1 MDNSKI
7 ITSGILLD
15 LNKEAIRTNRNRA
28 LDTGW
33 LAKNLD
39 ADGLHLIEQ
48 VLLHND
54 REWRCQVFIKTNNS
68 MEPTIAWLDVSMERW
83 TGIEKADQLIRAELA
98 AAN

>member
-7 ITSGILLD
+7 ITSEILLN

-28 LDTGW
+28 LDSGW

-54 REWRCQVFIKTNNS
+54 MEWRCQVFIKTRNS
-68 MEPTIAWLDVSMERW
+68 MEPTTAWLDVSMERW
-83 TGIEKADQLIRAELA
+83 AGIEKADGLIRALLA
-98 AAN
+98 DAK